1 MEFFTKFPVME
12 RVSLLEMKKG
22 IDLSFRLF
30 SRKYGDAIEAFF
42 DPLLFFL
49 VWLEKLLLKTPWPII
64 ILVVATLAWFG
75 SRSWKLVV
83 GSAIAFMLIGYFGMW
98 NDCMATVAIISVC
111 TIICI
116 AIGIPIGVVMSKSD
130 RVEKTIIPVLDM
142 MQTIPSFVYLV
153 PILMLLGIGKVPG
166 LIAVCIYAVPP
177 VIRLTNLGIREVD
190 KETLEACDSYG
201 ATPFQK
207 LTTVQIPLSLPTIFA
222 GVNQTIM
229 MALAMVVIASMIGVK
244 GLGVPILRAISNQYL
259 ALGLMN
265 GLAIVALAIIFD
277 RITQEY
283 GRRIQK
289 HRGIK
294 KISLGQFH
302 LNLNTD
308 FSRQNF

>member
-1 MEFFTKFPVME
+1 MEFFTQFPVME
-12 RVSLLEMKKG
+12 RVPLMELKKG

-30 SRKYGDAIEAFF
+30 SRKYGDAIENFF

-49 VWLEKLLLKTPWPII
+49 VWLEKLLITTPWPII
-64 ILVVATLAWFG
+64 ILVICILAWFG

-83 GSAIAFMLIGYFGMW
+83 GSAIAFILIGYFGMW

-116 AIGIPIGVVMSKSD
+116 AVGIPIGVVMSKSD
-130 RVEKTIIPVLDM
+130 RVEKAIVPVLDM

-166 LIAVCIYAVPP
+166 LIAVCIYALPP
-177 VIRLTNLGIREVD
+177 VVRLTNLGIREVD

-259 ALGLMN
+259 ALGLLN

-289 HRGIK
+289 HRGQK
-294 KISLGQFH
+294 K
-302 LNLNTD
+302 
-308 FSRQNF
+308 

>member
-12 RVSLLEMKKG
+12 RVSLLELKKG

-49 VWLEKLLLKTPWPII
+49 VWLEKLLLNAPWPII

-83 GSAIAFMLIGYFGMW
+83 GSSIAFMLIGYFGMW
-98 NDCMATVAIISVC
+98 NDCMATVAIITVC

-116 AIGIPIGVVMSKSD
+116 SVGIPIGVVMSKSD
-130 RVEKTIIPVLDM
+130 RVEKAIIPVLDM

-177 VIRLTNLGIREVD
+177 VVRLTNLGIREVD

-259 ALGLMN
+259 ALGLLN

-289 HRGIK
+289 HRGQK
-294 KISLGQFH
+294 K
-302 LNLNTD
+302 
-308 FSRQNF
+308 

>member
-30 SRKYGDAIEAFF
+30 SRKYGDAIESFF

-49 VWLEKLLLKTPWPII
+49 VWLEKLLLTTPWPII
-64 ILVVATLAWFG
+64 ILVVCILAWFG

-83 GSAIAFMLIGYFGMW
+83 GSSIAFMLIGYFGMW
-98 NDCMATVAIISVC
+98 NDCMATVAIITVC

-116 AIGIPIGVVMSKSD
+116 SVGIPIGVLMSKSD
-130 RVEKTIIPVLDM
+130 RVEKAIVPVLDM

-166 LIAVCIYAVPP
+166 LIAVCIYALPP
-177 VIRLTNLGIREVD
+177 VVRLTNLGIREVD

-289 HRGIK
+289 HRGITK
-294 KISLGQFH
+294 K
-302 LNLNTD
+302 
-308 FSRQNF
+308 

>member
-12 RVSLLEMKKG
+12 RVPLMELKKG

-30 SRKYGDAIEAFF
+30 SRKYGDAIENFF

-49 VWLEKLLLKTPWPII
+49 VWLEKLLLTTPWPII
-64 ILVVATLAWFG
+64 ILVIGILAWFG

-83 GSAIAFMLIGYFGMW
+83 GSSIAFMLIGYFGMW
-98 NDCMATVAIISVC
+98 NDCMATVAIITVC

-116 AIGIPIGVVMSKSD
+116 AVGIPIGVVMSKSE
-130 RVEKTIIPVLDM
+130 RAEKAILPVLDM

-259 ALGLMN
+259 ALGLLN

-289 HRGIK
+289 HRGLK
-294 KISLGQFH
+294 
-302 LNLNTD
+302 
-308 FSRQNF
+308 R

>member
-12 RVSLLEMKKG
+12 RVSLLELKKG
-22 IDLSFRLF
+22 IDLSFRQF
-30 SRKYGDAIEAFF
+30 SREYGDSIEAFF

-49 VWLEKLLLKTPWPII
+49 VWLEKLLLNTPWPII
-64 ILVVATLAWFG
+64 ILVIATLAWFG

-98 NDCMATVAIISVC
+98 NDCMATVAIITVC

-116 AIGIPIGVVMSKSD
+116 AVGIPIGIVMSKSD
-130 RVEKTIIPVLDM
+130 RAEKTILPVLDM

-190 KETLEACDSYG
+190 KEILEACDSYG

-229 MALAMVVIASMIGVK
+229 MALAMVVIASMIGVR

-289 HRGIK
+289 HRGITK
-294 KISLGQFH
+294 K
-302 LNLNTD
+302 
-308 FSRQNF
+308 

>member
-30 SRKYGDAIEAFF
+30 SRKYGDAIESFF

-49 VWLEKLLLKTPWPII
+49 VWLEKLLLSTPWPII
-64 ILVVATLAWFG
+64 ILVVAMLAWFG

-83 GSAIAFMLIGYFGMW
+83 GSSIAFMLIGYFGMW

-116 AIGIPIGVVMSKSD
+116 VIGIPIGVVMSKSD
-130 RVEKTIIPVLDM
+130 RVEKTIVPVLDM

-166 LIAVCIYAVPP
+166 LIAVCIYALPP

-259 ALGLMN
+259 ALGLLN

-289 HRGIK
+289 HRGQK
-294 KISLGQFH
+294 K
-302 LNLNTD
+302 
-308 FSRQNF
+308 

>member
-1 MEFFTKFPVME
+1 MDFLTKFPVME
-12 RVSLLEMKKG
+12 RKSLMELRKG
-22 IDLSFRLF
+22 IDQTFREF
-30 SRKYGDAIEAFF
+30 SRAYGDGIEAFF

-49 VWLEKLLLKTPWPII
+49 IRLEKLLLATPWPII
-64 ILVVATLAWFG
+64 LLILGGLAWLG

-83 GSAIAFMLIGYFGMW
+83 GSILAFMAIGYFGMW
-98 NDCMATVAIISVC
+98 KDCMATVAIITVC
-111 TIICI
+111 TIMCI
-116 AIGIPIGVVMSKSD
+116 AVGIPIGVLMARSN
-130 RVEKTIIPVLDM
+130 RVERSMLPVLDM
-142 MQTIPSFVYLV
+142 MQTIPSFVYLI
-153 PILMLLGIGKVPG
+153 PILMLLGIGKIPG
-166 LIAVCIYAVPP
+166 LIAVCIYAIPP

-190 KETLEACDSYG
+190 KETIEASEAFG
-201 ATPFQK
+201 ATKLQK
-207 LTTVQIPLSLPTIFA
+207 LKTVQIPLALPTVFA

-259 ALGLMN
+259 ALGLFN

-294 KISLGQFH
+294 
-302 LNLNTD
+302 
-308 FSRQNF
+308 R

>member
-1 MEFFTKFPVME
+1 MEFFTNFPVME
-12 RVSLLEMKKG
+12 RVALLELKKG

-30 SRKYGDAIEAFF
+30 SRKYGDAIESFF
-42 DPLLFFL
+42 DPLLYFL
-49 VWLEKLLLKTPWPII
+49 VWLEKLLLTTPWPII
-64 ILVVATLAWFG
+64 ILVIGILAWFG

-98 NDCMATVAIISVC
+98 NDCMATVAIITVC

-116 AIGIPIGVVMSKSD
+116 AVGIPIGVVMSKSD
-130 RVEKTIIPVLDM
+130 RVEKAIVPVLDM

-166 LIAVCIYAVPP
+166 LIAVCIYALPP
-177 VIRLTNLGIREVD
+177 VVRLTNLGIREVD

-259 ALGLMN
+259 ALGLLN

-289 HRGIK
+289 HRGQK
-294 KISLGQFH
+294 K
-302 LNLNTD
+302 
-308 FSRQNF
+308 

>member
-1 MEFFTKFPVME
+1 MEFFTQFPVME
-12 RVSLLEMKKG
+12 RVSLMELKKG

-30 SRKYGDAIEAFF
+30 SRKYGDAIENFF

-49 VWLEKLLLKTPWPII
+49 VWLEKLLITTPWPII
-64 ILVVATLAWFG
+64 ILVICILAWFG

-83 GSAIAFMLIGYFGMW
+83 GSAIAFILIGYFGMW
-98 NDCMATVAIISVC
+98 NDCMATVAIITVC

-116 AIGIPIGVVMSKSD
+116 AVGIPIGVLMSKSA
-130 RVEKTIIPVLDM
+130 RAEKTILPVLDM

-259 ALGLMN
+259 ALGLLN

-289 HRGIK
+289 HRGQK
-294 KISLGQFH
+294 K
-302 LNLNTD
+302 
-308 FSRQNF
+308 

>member
-1 MEFFTKFPVME
+1 ME
-12 RVSLLEMKKG
+12 LKKG
-22 IDLSFRLF
+22 IDLNFRLF
-30 SRKYGDAIEAFF
+30 SRKYGDAIESFF
-42 DPLLFFL
+42 DPLLYFL
-49 VWLEKLLLKTPWPII
+49 VWLEKLLLTTPWPII
-64 ILVVATLAWFG
+64 ILVIGILAWFG

-83 GSAIAFMLIGYFGMW
+83 GSSIAFMLIGYFGMW
-98 NDCMATVAIISVC
+98 NDCMATVAIITVC

-116 AIGIPIGVVMSKSD
+116 SVGIPIGVVMSKSD
-130 RVEKTIIPVLDM
+130 RVERAIVPVLDM

-166 LIAVCIYAVPP
+166 LIAVCIYAIPP
-177 VIRLTNLGIREVD
+177 VVRLTNLGIREVD

-294 KISLGQFH
+294 K
-302 LNLNTD
+302 
-308 FSRQNF
+308 

>member
-30 SRKYGDAIEAFF
+30 SRKYGDAIESFF

-49 VWLEKLLLKTPWPII
+49 VWLEKLLLSTPWPII
-64 ILVVATLAWFG
+64 ILVVAMLAWFG

-83 GSAIAFMLIGYFGMW
+83 GSSIAFMLIGYFGMW
-98 NDCMATVAIISVC
+98 NDCMATVAIITVC

-116 AIGIPIGVVMSKSD
+116 SVGIPIGVVMSKSD
-130 RVEKTIIPVLDM
+130 RVEKAIIPVLDM

-259 ALGLMN
+259 ALGLLN

-289 HRGIK
+289 HHGQK
-294 KISLGQFH
+294 K
-302 LNLNTD
+302 
-308 FSRQNF
+308 

>member
-1 MEFFTKFPVME
+1 ME
-12 RVSLLEMKKG
+12 RVALLELKKG

-49 VWLEKLLLKTPWPII
+49 VWLEKLLLTTPWPII
-64 ILVVATLAWFG
+64 ILVIGILAWFG

-98 NDCMATVAIISVC
+98 NDCMATVAIITVC

-116 AIGIPIGVVMSKSD
+116 SVGIPIGVVMSKSD
-130 RVEKTIIPVLDM
+130 RVEKAIIPVLDM

-166 LIAVCIYAVPP
+166 LIAVCIYALPP
-177 VIRLTNLGIREVD
+177 VVRLTNLGIREVD

-259 ALGLMN
+259 ALGLLN

-289 HRGIK
+289 HRGQK
-294 KISLGQFH
+294 K
-302 LNLNTD
+302 
-308 FSRQNF
+308 

>member
-12 RVSLLEMKKG
+12 RIALLEMKKG
-22 IDLSFRLF
+22 IDLSFRQF
-30 SRKYGDAIEAFF
+30 SREYGDGIEAFF

-49 VWLEKLLLKTPWPII
+49 VWLEKLLLNSPWPII
-64 ILVVATLAWFG
+64 ILAIAILAWFG
-75 SRSWKLVV
+75 SRSWVLVV
-83 GSAIAFMLIGYFGMW
+83 GSALAFMLIGYFGMW
-98 NDCMATVAIISVC
+98 NDCMATVAIITVC
-111 TIICI
+111 TTLCI
-116 AIGIPIGVVMSKSD
+116 AVGIPLGVLMSKSD
-130 RVEKTIIPVLDM
+130 RAEKTILPVLDM

-177 VIRLTNLGIREVD
+177 IIRLTNLGIREVD
-190 KETLEACDSYG
+190 KETLEAIDAFG
-201 ATPFQK
+201 ATTWQR
-207 LTTVQIPLSLPTIFA
+207 LTKVQIPLALPTIFA

-277 RITQEY
+277 RITQHY
-283 GRRIQK
+283 GKRIQK
-289 HRGIK
+289 HRKGR
-294 KISLGQFH
+294 
-302 LNLNTD
+302 NL
-308 FSRQNF
+308 

>member
-1 MEFFTKFPVME
+1 ME
-12 RVSLLEMKKG
+12 RVALLELKKG

-30 SRKYGDAIEAFF
+30 SRKYGDGIEDFF

-49 VWLEKLLLKTPWPII
+49 VWLEKLLLTTPWPII
-64 ILVVATLAWFG
+64 ILVIGILAWFG

-83 GSAIAFMLIGYFGMW
+83 GSSIAFILIGYFGMW
-98 NDCMATVAIISVC
+98 NDCMATVAIITVC

-116 AIGIPIGVVMSKSD
+116 SVGIPIGVVMSKSD
-130 RVEKTIIPVLDM
+130 RVEKAVVPVLDM
-142 MQTIPSFVYLV
+142 MHTIPSFVYLV

-259 ALGLMN
+259 ALGLLN

-289 HRGIK
+289 HRGITK
-294 KISLGQFH
+294 K
-302 LNLNTD
+302 
-308 FSRQNF
+308 

>member
-1 MEFFTKFPVME
+1 MEFFTNFPVME
-12 RVSLLEMKKG
+12 RVALLELKKG

-42 DPLLFFL
+42 DPLLYFL
-49 VWLEKLLLKTPWPII
+49 VWLEKLLLTTPWPII
-64 ILVVATLAWFG
+64 ILVIGILAWFG

-98 NDCMATVAIISVC
+98 NDCMATVAIITVC

-116 AIGIPIGVVMSKSD
+116 SVGIPIGVVMSKSD
-130 RVEKTIIPVLDM
+130 RVEKAIVPVLDM

-166 LIAVCIYAVPP
+166 LIAVCIYALPP
-177 VIRLTNLGIREVD
+177 VVRLTNLGIREVD

-201 ATPFQK
+201 ATPLQK

-259 ALGLMN
+259 ALGLLN

-289 HRGIK
+289 HRGITK
-294 KISLGQFH
+294 K
-302 LNLNTD
+302 
-308 FSRQNF
+308 

>member
-1 MEFFTKFPVME
+1 MEFFTQFPVME
-12 RVSLLEMKKG
+12 RVPLMELKKG

-30 SRKYGDAIEAFF
+30 SRKYGDAIENFF

-49 VWLEKLLLKTPWPII
+49 VWLEKLLLTTPWPII
-64 ILVVATLAWFG
+64 ILVICILAWFG

-83 GSAIAFMLIGYFGMW
+83 GSAIAFILIGYFGMW
-98 NDCMATVAIISVC
+98 NDCMATVAIITVC

-116 AIGIPIGVVMSKSD
+116 AVGIPIGVVMSKSA
-130 RVEKTIIPVLDM
+130 RAEKAILPVLDM

-259 ALGLMN
+259 ALGLLN

-289 HRGIK
+289 HRGQK
-294 KISLGQFH
+294 K
-302 LNLNTD
+302 
-308 FSRQNF
+308 

>member
-1 MEFFTKFPVME
+1 MEFFTQFPVME
-12 RVSLLEMKKG
+12 RVPLMELKKG

-30 SRKYGDAIEAFF
+30 SRKYGDAIENFF

-49 VWLEKLLLKTPWPII
+49 VWLEKLLITTPWPII
-64 ILVVATLAWFG
+64 IIVIGILAWFG

-116 AIGIPIGVVMSKSD
+116 AVGIPIGVVMSKSD
-130 RVEKTIIPVLDM
+130 RVEKAIVPVLDM

-166 LIAVCIYAVPP
+166 LIAVCIYALPP
-177 VIRLTNLGIREVD
+177 VVRLTNLGIREVD

-259 ALGLMN
+259 ALGLLN

-289 HRGIK
+289 HRGQK
-294 KISLGQFH
+294 K
-302 LNLNTD
+302 
-308 FSRQNF
+308 

>member
-1 MEFFTKFPVME
+1 MEFLTKFPVME
-12 RVSLLEMKKG
+12 RTSLMELRKG
-22 IDLSFRLF
+22 IDQTFREF
-30 SRKYGDAIEAFF
+30 SRAYGDGIEAFF

-49 VWLEKLLLKTPWPII
+49 IRLEKLLLATPWPII
-64 ILVVATLAWFG
+64 MFVLGALAWLG

-83 GSAIAFMLIGYFGMW
+83 GSIVAFMLIGYFGMW
-98 NDCMATVAIISVC
+98 KDCMATVAIITVC
-111 TIICI
+111 TIMCI
-116 AIGIPIGVVMSKSD
+116 AVGIPVGVLMARSN
-130 RVEKTIIPVLDM
+130 RVEKAMLPVLDM
-142 MQTIPSFVYLV
+142 MQTIPSFVYLI
-153 PILMLLGIGKVPG
+153 PILMLLGIGKIPG
-166 LIAVCIYAVPP
+166 LIAVCIYAIPP

-190 KETLEACDSYG
+190 KETIEASRAFG
-201 ATPFQK
+201 ATKIQMLK
-207 LTTVQIPLSLPTIFA
+207 TVQIPLALPTVFA

-294 KISLGQFH
+294 K
-302 LNLNTD
+302 
-308 FSRQNF
+308 

>member
-12 RVSLLEMKKG
+12 RVPLMELKKG

-30 SRKYGDAIEAFF
+30 SRKYGDAIENFF

-49 VWLEKLLLKTPWPII
+49 VWLEKLLITTPWPII
-64 ILVVATLAWFG
+64 ILVICILAWFG

-83 GSAIAFMLIGYFGMW
+83 GSAIAFILIGYFGMW
-98 NDCMATVAIISVC
+98 NDCMATVAIITVC
-111 TIICI
+111 TTLCI
-116 AIGIPIGVVMSKSD
+116 AVGIPLGVLMSKSD
-130 RVEKTIIPVLDM
+130 RAEKTILPVLDM

-177 VIRLTNLGIREVD
+177 IIRLTNLGIREVD
-190 KETLEACDSYG
+190 KETLEAIDAFG
-201 ATPFQK
+201 ATTWQR
-207 LTTVQIPLSLPTIFA
+207 LTKVQIPLALPTIFA

-277 RITQEY
+277 RVSQHY
-283 GRRIQK
+283 GKRIQK
-289 HRGIK
+289 HREGR
-294 KISLGQFH
+294 
-302 LNLNTD
+302 NL
-308 FSRQNF
+308 